1 MADMKI
7 IYKSPI
13 ATMQLIYGIGLL
25 VIGIV
30 GLLNNVLGLLF
41 LAGGLYFFK
50 TEGIEINLDKKTY
63 RKTINLFNFSFGKW
77 KDLPD
82 IEYVSVFK
90 TTTSSRVWVSS
101 ASTKVTNDVIKVN
114 LFYNTNQKIQAF
126 VTDDDVNDA
135 FKVAQQIAT
144 ALNIDVLDATSRE
157 TKWL

>member
-1 MADMKI
+1 MKI

-13 ATMQLIYGIGLL
+13 ATMQLIYGIGLI

-30 GLLNNVLGLLF
+30 GLLNNVIGVIF
-41 LAGGLYFFK
+41 LASGLYFFK

-63 RKTINLFNFSFGKW
+63 RKTTNIFNFSFGKW
-77 KDLPD
+77 EDLPD

-101 ASTKVTNDVIKVN
+101 ASTKVSNEVIKVN
-114 LFYNTNQKIQAF
+114 LFYDTNQKIEAF
-126 VTDDDVNDA
+126 VTDDANDVNDA

-144 ALNIDVLDATSRE
+144 ALNVDVLDATTRE